1 MFKHSLPIAVVTTVF
16 ATLPAVANPD
26 PVCYMDM
33 HGVRTDLS
41 YMCNEQDVA
50 AQAREEQAVAV
61 LNQQR
66 LSDLYTYG
74 VRAVGNNIEGTL
86 RNSGTSPISNI
97 KLTIRAQQEGRSEE
111 FRKVTIDQVGG
122 RTEADFVATFN
133 HLPQN
138 WSIESIEIQ

>member
-1 MFKHSLPIAVVTTVF
+1 MKLTPVIASF
-16 ATLPAVANPD
+16 ALFSAAPSALAI

-33 HGVRTDLS
+33 YGVRTDLS
-41 YMCNEQDVA
+41 YMCNERDVA
-50 AQAREEQAVAV
+50 AQAREEQAIAV

-66 LSDLYTYG
+66 LSNLYTYG

-97 KLTIRAQQEGRSEE
+97 TLTIRAQQEGRSEE
-111 FRKVTIDQVGG
+111 FREVTIDQVGG

-133 HLPQN
+133 HSPQS